1 METYTYKRY
10 GTHTVSTHE
19 EVTQYDITTTVLRW
33 WSHYSKNDGGGDG
46 DVTECEVAATIFTV
60 LKRKWL
66 NLFLATLVLRLALP
80 SSNTGILFASYP
92 KLLFP
97 SEVCV

>member
-1 METYTYKRY
+1 METCTCKRY
-10 GTHTVSTHE
+10 VRHTHTVSTHE

-46 DVTECEVAATIFTV
+46 NVHGDMTECEVLATIFTV

-66 NLFLATLVLRLALP
+66 TLFLATLVLRFSHAI
-80 SSNTGILFASYP
+80 SNGHTYN
-92 KLLFP
+92 
-97 SEVCV
+97 